1 MSAET
6 KSGRR
11 RGTSARTSLPK
22 SGIVICDKGAA
33 SSGSGSERWAYW
45 DIGEAMNVK
54 KRPMVEGIE

>member
-6 KSGRR
+6 RSGRR
-11 RGTSARTSLPK
+11 RGTGTSLPK

-45 DIGEAMNVK
+45 DIGEAMDVK